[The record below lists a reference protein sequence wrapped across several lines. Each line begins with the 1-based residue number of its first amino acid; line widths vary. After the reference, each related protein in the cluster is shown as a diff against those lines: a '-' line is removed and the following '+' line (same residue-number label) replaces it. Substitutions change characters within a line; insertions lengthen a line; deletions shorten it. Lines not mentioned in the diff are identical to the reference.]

1 MHAEKLV
8 VRSKRLSKGEGS
20 KDHLFKV
27 ILGEKLVIFILITL
41 VMMCH
46 VGEIGPIAMM
56 KAILILYFHRYQFL
70 IKMVEDL
77 KSVESEASLIWKC
90 NQL

>member
-8 VRSKRLSKGEGS
+8 VQSKQLSKGERL
-20 KDHLFKV
+20 KDQLFKV
-27 ILGEKLVIFILITL
+27 ILVEKLVIFILITL

-46 VGEIGPIAMM
+46 VGETGPIAMM

-77 KSVESEASLIWKC
+77 KSVESEASLIWKW